1 MDFRHSTALRRASA
15 CAAVAIALVMAL
27 ALGGCASQSER
38 PVDRPTMYYDLGD
51 AWTTTKRQVRFYD
64 CRTGAMVCSGPA
76 SYLDVNYQCRCE

>member
-1 MDFRHSTALRRASA
+1 MDYRHSTVLRRVAA
-15 CAAVAIALVMAL
+15 CATLVIAL
-27 ALGGCASQSER
+27 ALAGCVSQSER

-76 SYLDVNYQCRCE
+76 SYLDVNYRCRCE

>member
-1 MDFRHSTALRRASA
+1 MDYRHLTVLRRASA
-15 CAAVAIALVMAL
+15 CAALAIIAL
-27 ALGGCASQSER
+27 ALAGCGGQLER

-64 CRTGAMVCSGPA
+64 CRTGALVCSGPA

>member
-1 MDFRHSTALRRASA
+1 MDYRHLTVLRRASA
-15 CAAVAIALVMAL
+15 CAALAIIAL
-27 ALGGCASQSER
+27 ALAGCGGQLER

-64 CRTGAMVCSGPA
+64 CRTGAMVCSGSA